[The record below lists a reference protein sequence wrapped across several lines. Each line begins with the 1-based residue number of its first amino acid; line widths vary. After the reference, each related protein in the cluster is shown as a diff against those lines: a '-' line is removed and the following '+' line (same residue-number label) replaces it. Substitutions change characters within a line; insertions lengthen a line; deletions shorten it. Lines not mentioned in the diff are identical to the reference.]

1 MRNDRGWRFVIPSV
15 ILLGFVAL
23 FPFIFS
29 LYISFTESTAYNIY
43 HGKFV
48 GLGNYISLFKD
59 IKFWDSLRVTLLYVA
74 LSVSIEMM
82 LGFFLALLV
91 DSLDRYQRLFMIL
104 LIIPMMIAPLV
115 YGIIFKLLYNS
126 IYGPIPVFF
135 RSVFN
140 MELQILNKPFRALL
154 AMVIVDVFQW
164 TSFVFLIT
172 YSALQ
177 ALPKEPFEAA
187 MIDGA
192 TYWKRVRYVLLPLI
206 RPAFVVIMIF
216 RLMDSFKTFDQIFVI
231 TGGGPGTA
239 TTTLS
244 LYTYFLMF
252 TRYNFG
258 KAAALTVIILM
269 VVIVITNL
277 VFKRFFRE
285 VSAVE

>member
-74 LSVSIEMM
+74 LSVSIEMI

-126 IYGPIPVFF
+126 IYGPIPLFF
-135 RSVFN
+135 RSAFN
-140 MELQILNKPFRALL
+140 IELQILNKPFRALL

>member
-1 MRNDRGWRFVIPSV
+1 VRNDRGWRFVIPSV

-74 LSVSIEMM
+74 LSVSIEMI

-104 LIIPMMIAPLV
+104 FIIPMMIAPLV

-126 IYGPIPVFF
+126 IYGPIPLFF
-135 RSVFN
+135 RSAFN
-140 MELQILNKPFRALL
+140 IELQILNKPFRALL